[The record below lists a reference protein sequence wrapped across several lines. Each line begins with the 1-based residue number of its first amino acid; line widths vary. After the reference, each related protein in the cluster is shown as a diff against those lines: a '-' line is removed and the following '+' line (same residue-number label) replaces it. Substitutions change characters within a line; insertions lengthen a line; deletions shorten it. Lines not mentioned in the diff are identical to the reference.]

1 MNANNIMKG
10 HNKVNGNE
18 REKIKKS
25 LCQVMPPK
33 DRITVIRALK
43 TSALE
48 VTMTYAFVNACRYG
62 LRCSNDNKGFQLHRS
77 GEFLY
82 HLCMDTRTR

>member
-10 HNKVNGNE
+10 HKKVNGNE
-18 REKIKKS
+18 REKKTKQNKKP

-48 VTMTYAFVNACRYG
+48 VTMTYAFVNAG
-62 LRCSNDNKGFQLHRS
+62 G
-77 GEFLY
+77 
-82 HLCMDTRTR
+82 TV